1 MNTFARSTG
10 ASLLLLAGPALQAQ
24 ELSPRV
30 GINAYF
36 TQPSDTA
43 GKIYSSGW
51 KVNLSIHVRRES
63 EVEGRVRLEFGE
75 FREGKEVDRNPYSFT
90 RYSAQTRLVGYDWL
104 IPIGPKRESGVDFIV
119 GLGGAHWFRERRNTA
134 PAGTP
139 YPWYDNATTQHELA
153 FAGTLGFRFRLNRSV
168 ALEIH
173 HVLTSLPGSDRDF
186 EDAELSHT
194 AIGVGV
200 RF

>member
-1 MNTFARSTG
+1 MKPAFSALG
-10 ASLLLLAGPALQAQ
+10 LALAVSAAATLQAQ
-24 ELSPRV
+24 THSPRM
-30 GINAYF
+30 GITAYF
-36 TQPSDTA
+36 TQPADTA

-51 KVNLSIHVRRES
+51 KVNLAIHVRRES
-63 EVEGRVRLEFGE
+63 EIEGRVRLEFGE
-75 FREGKEVDRNPYSFT
+75 FRQGKEVDRNYHSAS

-104 IPIGPKRESGVDFIV
+104 VPFGPKREAGVDLIL
-119 GLGGAHWFRERRNTA
+119 GIGGAHWFRERTSVPTGA
-134 PAGTP
+134 YP
-139 YPWYDNATTQHELA
+139 YPWYDHSDRKHELA
-153 FAGTLGFRFRLNRSV
+153 FAGTIGFRFRLNRSV
-168 ALEIH
+168 GFEIH

>member
-1 MNTFARSTG
+1 MTTFVRST
-10 ASLLLLAGPALQAQ
+10 AAALLTLTGPAVQAQ
-24 ELSPRV
+24 DVSPRF

-36 TQPSDTA
+36 TQPADTA

-51 KVNLSIHVRRES
+51 KLNLAIHVRRES
-63 EVEGRVRLEFGE
+63 EVEGRLRLEFGE
-75 FREGKEVDRNPYSFT
+75 FREGKAVDRSPYSET
-90 RYSAQTRLVGYDWL
+90 RFSARTRLVGYDWL
-104 IPIGPKRESGVDFIV
+104 VPFGPKRETGVDFIV
-119 GLGGAHWFRERRNTA
+119 GIGGAHWFRERRNTA
-134 PAGTP
+134 PAGMP
-139 YPWYDNATTQHELA
+139 YPWYDDSTTQHELA
-153 FAGTLGFRFRLNRSV
+153 FAGTLGFRFRLSRNV

-194 AIGVGV
+194 ALGVGV

>member
-1 MNTFARSTG
+1 MTTFARSVG
-10 ASLLLLAGPALQAQ
+10 AAILVFAHPALRSQD
-24 ELSPRV
+24 LSPRI
-30 GINAYF
+30 GINAMF
-36 TQPSDTA
+36 TQPADTA

-51 KVNLSIHVRRES
+51 KLNLAIHVRRES

-75 FREGKEVDRNPYSFT
+75 FREGKEVDRTPFSVT

-104 IPIGPKRESGVDFIV
+104 IPIGPKRDSAVDFIV
-119 GLGGAHWFRERRNTA
+119 GIGGAHWFRERRYTQTA
-134 PAGTP
+134 ATP
-139 YPWYDNATTQHELA
+139 YPWYDSSTTQHELA
-153 FAGTLGFRFRLNRSV
+153 FAGTLGFRFRLSRNL
-168 ALEIH
+168 ALEVH

-194 AIGVGV
+194 AFGIGV

>member
-1 MNTFARSTG
+1 MNAFTRS
-10 ASLLLLAGPALQAQ
+10 APAALLILAGPALQAQ
-24 ELSPRV
+24 ELSPRI

-36 TQPSDTA
+36 TQPADTA

-51 KVNLSIHVRRES
+51 KVNLAIHVRRES
-63 EVEGRVRLEFGE
+63 EVEGRLRLEAGE
-75 FREGKEVDRNPYSFT
+75 FREGKEVERNPYSVT
-90 RYSAQTRLVGYDWL
+90 RYSASTRLVGYDWL
-104 IPIGPKRESGVDFIV
+104 IPFGPKRETGVDLIL
-119 GLGGAHWFRERRNTA
+119 GIGGAHWFRERRTV
-134 PAGTP
+134 PVMQTP
-139 YPWYDNATTQHELA
+139 YPWYDTSTTQHELA
-153 FAGTLGFRFRLNRSV
+153 FAGTVGLRFRLSRAV

-194 AIGVGV
+194 AVGVGV